1 MGYALKGQSSDALLE
16 AISVVAA
23 GGKYLGIAQADMAGQ
38 DTTVDALSHRER
50 QILVMVARGASST
63 VIGEQL
69 HLSSKTI
76 DTYRSRLMG
85 KLNLADVSAVV
96 RWAIRHQL
104 ISVDEP

>member
-1 MGYALKGQSSDALLE
+1 
-16 AISVVAA
+16 
-23 GGKYLGIAQADMAGQ
+23 
-38 DTTVDALSHRER
+38 
-50 QILVMVARGASST
+50 MVARGASST
-63 VIGEQL
+63 LIGEQL